1 MASEKDNYLKAKFWV
16 TRSHVTIFVT
26 FHGVRLTLRW
36 ERGGDD
42 SLTTRHINTLIAN
55 LPQVVTDGLNEVV
68 IQSEMKGL
76 DQEWL
81 DIDEPP
87 AQEEASGE

>member
-1 MASEKDNYLKAKFWV
+1 MAPDDNYLKAKFWV
-16 TRSHVTIFVT
+16 TKKNVTIFVT
-26 FHGVRLTLRW
+26 FHGVKATLRW
-36 ERGGDD
+36 DRGGDD
-42 SLTTRHINTLIAN
+42 ALTTRHINTLIAN
-55 LPQVVTDGLNEVV
+55 LPQMVTDGLQEVV

-87 AQEEASGE
+87 AQEEAPGE